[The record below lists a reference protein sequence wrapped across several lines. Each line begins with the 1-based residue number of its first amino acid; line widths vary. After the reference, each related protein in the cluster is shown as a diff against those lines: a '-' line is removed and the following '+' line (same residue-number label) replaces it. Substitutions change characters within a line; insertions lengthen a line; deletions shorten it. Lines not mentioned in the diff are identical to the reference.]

1 MLRQFFKGIPADLRR
16 RSHRRRRRVPDLLG
30 DHVAVGEAGVDRG
43 CGLFDPLHLARFL
56 RPAHLPAGP
65 PSYPLSLGLFAF
77 RSQRSMEWALIM
89 TASTLTELP
98 LILVFLFTQRYFIRG
113 VAMTGLKG

>member
-1 MLRQFFKGIPADLRR
+1 VRPALI
-16 RSHRRRRRVPDLLG
+16 V
-30 DHVAVGEAGVDRG
+30 VAVFSILYTWHDFFGP
-43 CGLFDPLHLARFL
+43 LIYLQDPL
-56 RPAHLPAGP
+56 
-65 PSYPLSLGLFAF
+65 SYPLSLGLYSF

-89 TASTLTELP
+89 TASTLTVLP